1 MVMVRLGLIAFV
13 EKCCAIQAGEPGV
26 DNPGRLAGCMH
37 VDAFYCRGA
46 VHEGCGDVHAC
57 GSMKRIVNIN
67 WDLGEFGVTRRL
79 VGLLSIRRP
88 EPCSESAPTL
98 NFEHRKDN
106 PEILYLAAREHTP
119 SDAIS
124 L

>member
-67 WDLGEFGVTRRL
+67 WDLEGVWCHPQAGGVVIYKAPGT
-79 VGLLSIRRP
+79 LLRVCTHSQ
-88 EPCSESAPTL
+88 L
-98 NFEHRKDN
+98 
-106 PEILYLAAREHTP
+106 
-119 SDAIS
+119 
-124 L
+124 